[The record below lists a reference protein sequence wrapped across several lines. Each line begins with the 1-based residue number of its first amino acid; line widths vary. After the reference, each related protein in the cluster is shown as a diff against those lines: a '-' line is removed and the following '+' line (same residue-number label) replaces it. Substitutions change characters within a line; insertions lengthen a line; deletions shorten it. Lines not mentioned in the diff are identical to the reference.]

1 MQSSAPLSD
10 AIVAAVAKLIDD
22 SREEIKREPS
32 HSDLEFYIQRAG
44 LSDADP
50 RSKGQTVGKAKRLR
64 SVLSWALG
72 HNISAGEILTAD
84 IISAIQ
90 GIGGFRPTSSNYVG
104 AEAIEN
110 AKGAFRSVGY
120 DLGSDGSLS
129 PLILD
134 SLEGVELTEALEAYV
149 RRAQQGVLDAAL
161 VTGTGK
167 DLDMATPK
175 DPEKQRLGELS
186 HRRMERALFELA
198 CSVNSLRNREGTGHG
213 RPFLPSVSDSQ
224 ARTAVESMGTIAGYM
239 LANL

>member
-167 DLDMATPK
+167 DLLEAVAK
-175 DPEKQRLGELS
+175 HVLFGKK
-186 HRRMERALFELA
+186 RA
-198 CSVNSLRNREGTGHG
+198 GTG
-213 RPFLPSVSDSQ
+213 
-224 ARTAVESMGTIAGYM
+224 
-239 LANL
+239 N